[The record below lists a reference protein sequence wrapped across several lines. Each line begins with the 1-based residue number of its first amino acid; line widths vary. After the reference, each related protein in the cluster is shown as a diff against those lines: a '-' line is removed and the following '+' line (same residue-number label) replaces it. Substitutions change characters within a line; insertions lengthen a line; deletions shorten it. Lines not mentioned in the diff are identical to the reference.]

1 MHYVHSNTVHSNT
14 VHSNTAHSHTPGT
27 RLNEYDDAADNTTSP
42 LSASESKLDRYE
54 DDEVVTAPWPPYNS

>member
-1 MHYVHSNTVHSNT
+1 LIDEDERRRLERNAMQQ
-14 VHSNTAHSHTPGT
+14 AHSDTPGT
-27 RLNEYDDAADNTTSP
+27 HLNEYDDATDNTTSP